1 MARKRKER
9 VKKRRKRV
17 GTKTSSSSGGMFGS
31 SKGSKGGIGW

>member
-17 GTKTSSSSGGMFGS
+17 GTKTSSSSGMFGS
-31 SKGSKGGIGW
+31 SKGSKGGLGW